1 MTRRA
6 LPLLLL
12 VLMAA
17 PGCYHYGF
25 QGQPRQLIRSPKPWE
40 DLARIREGEDA
51 RARREAMIRLAQ
63 TAAGLKGE
71 VWHAYSGRKQIARS
85 VSMAHETDPM
95 VRATAAALL
104 RQVGTEM
111 EAPLLARSLEGNA
124 EAELGPEPSDFARR
138 EMVKTLGVLGTRD
151 EIPLL
156 RRILLGRREAV
167 GTRVEAGYALA
178 RIGGPDAVS
187 ALVEGL
193 SDFDESV
200 IFACWDGLNMLTGED
215 LPPAETVWARWW
227 EEHRGEFAA
236 EDLITDREI

>member
-12 VLMAA
+12 LLATA

-25 QGQPRQLIRSPKPWE
+25 RDQSRQLISRPKPWE
-40 DLARIREGEDA
+40 DLARIRDGEDA
-51 RARREAMIRLAQ
+51 RARREAMIRLVR
-63 TAAGLKGE
+63 TAAGLEGE
-71 VWHAYSGRKQIARS
+71 LWHLYNGRLQIARS

-95 VRATAAALL
+95 ARATAAALL

-111 EAPLLARSLEGNA
+111 EAPALARSLEGDA
-124 EAELGPEPSDFARR
+124 EAGLGPEPSDFARS
-138 EMVKTLGVLGTRD
+138 EMVKTLGVLGTPE
-151 EIPLL
+151 EIPPLQ
-156 RRILLGRREAV
+156 RILLGRREAV
-167 GTRVEAGYALA
+167 GTRIEAAYALA

-200 IFACWDGLNMLTGED
+200 IFACWDGLNRLTGED

-227 EEHRGEFAA
+227 EEHRGAFAT
-236 EDLITDREI
+236 EDLTTEKEI